1 MGRGWHRRDRD
12 ALGWGV
18 MLIAMGGFFLMTM
31 LGILPH
37 AAWRTWWPAFVLVP
51 ALGSLVTARDPSALG
66 SAVNMLGIGAWL
78 LISANDW
85 LGLGWSR
92 SWPLALV
99 AIGLGAVTEALAAQL
114 WRPHEGE
121 KEDGHV
127 A

>member
-1 MGRGWHRRDRD
+1 MGREWQRRDRD
-12 ALGWGV
+12 ALVWGV
-18 MLIAMGGFFLMTM
+18 MLIAMGGVFLLMM
-31 LGILPH
+31 LGVVPH

-51 ALGSLVTARDPSALG
+51 ALGSLVGARDPNSLG
-66 SAVNMLGIGAWL
+66 SAVTMLGIGGWL

-99 AIGLGAVTEALAAQL
+99 AVGLGTVTEALAAQI
-114 WRPHEGE
+114 WQPRGDE